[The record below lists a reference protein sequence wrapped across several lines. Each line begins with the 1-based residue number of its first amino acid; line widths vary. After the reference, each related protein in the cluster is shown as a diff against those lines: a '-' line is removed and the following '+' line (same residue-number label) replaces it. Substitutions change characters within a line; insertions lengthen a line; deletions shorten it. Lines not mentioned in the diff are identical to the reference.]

1 MEPEVILKI
10 IRTVLRSEIGKLFR
24 KFRHADLLCCVVE
37 QVLGDFVLVG
47 EAVVILLKGKNAVQY
62 KSGKNLVQAAL
73 GIAAN
78 ALSEE
83 VAVINQLCII
93 TDRAQLSAQKSF
105 KTSASSQE
113 QSETHFIVKGSQRI
127 CMLSQQQ

>member
-1 MEPEVILKI
+1 MDVLCGGVHAYTVNVIARGGTEVILKI
-10 IRTVLRSEIGKLFR
+10 IEQCAFGNRKLFR
-24 KFRHADLLCCVVE
+24 KFRHADLLRCVVE

-83 VAVINQLCII
+83 VAVINQPCII
-93 TDRAQLSAQKSF
+93 TDRAQLSAQKV
-105 KTSASSQE
+105 
-113 QSETHFIVKGSQRI
+113 I
-127 CMLSQQQ
+127 